1 MGRGHESKAARSQN
15 RAVAAGR
22 STRGCSS
29 ASFADIQNDGRKGK
43 RRTKGQQHAEYYT
56 KKLRHDDNNYTIEYR
71 FENEDL
77 HIGDIFK
84 CSVHSLPRSILEL
97 KSKIIT
103 DNNLI
108 RLLAH
113 KLMITLMVEQAQAQA

>member
-1 MGRGHESKAARSQN
+1 MGRGLESKAARSQN
-15 RAVAAGR
+15 RAIEAGR
-22 STRGCSS
+22 STRGCSR

-43 RRTKGQQHAEYYT
+43 RRTKGKQHAEYYT
-56 KKLRHDDNNYTIEYR
+56 KKLSHDDNNYTIEYR

-77 HIGDIFK
+77 HIGDIFN
-84 CSVHSLPRSILEL
+84 CPPQFLPRSISEL

-113 KLMITLMVEQAQAQA
+113 KLMITFRVEQAQAQA